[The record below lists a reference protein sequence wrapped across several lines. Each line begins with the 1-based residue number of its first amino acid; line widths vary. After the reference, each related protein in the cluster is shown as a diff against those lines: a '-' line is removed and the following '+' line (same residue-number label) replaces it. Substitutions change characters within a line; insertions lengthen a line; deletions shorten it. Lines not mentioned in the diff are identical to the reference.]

1 MELLEGGLSEI
12 VVVLKFGFEAI
23 SVLCILLGFITCL
36 QLVLAQPK
44 RLHTPPFIDIRLT
57 LGSWLA
63 LGLEF
68 QLGADI
74 LGTTLTP
81 SFDKLGQLAVI
92 AVIRTFLNFFLSKE
106 IEAETV
112 WKQRSEALNTQ
123 QEDILHGRGQHLP
136 N

>member
-1 MELLEGGLSEI
+1 MELLENALMEL
-12 VVVLKFGFEAI
+12 VAVLKFGFEAI
-23 SVLCILLGFITCL
+23 SVLCILLGLIACL
-36 QLVLAQPK
+36 
-44 RLHTPPFIDIRLT
+44 RLGLMHPRRLYTPPFIDVRLT

-74 LGTTLTP
+74 LGTTIAP
-81 SFDKLGQLAVI
+81 SLDALGRLAAI

-112 WKQRSEALNTQ
+112 WKQRAESESLTALQ
-123 QEDILHGRGQHLP
+123 K
-136 N
+136 